1 MEANSILN
9 TIGQIVQNGKA
20 EDWAVVAVVVVL
32 AAVIAFAIRRTLTKV
47 LGEVRALARSLNEFG
62 KTNDN
67 NGYGIAYES
76 ILLGGFEIP
85 GRGFTNVFKVD
96 PIQHIKSYAK
106 NQFTRNLVVQAAP
119 YISGI
124 ALFLTFLLIGI
135 AVFQIGGSLSDTGPA
150 NGVGN
155 VGARLEAPIQ
165 HLSFKFFVSA
175 IGLIA
180 SIMLGLY
187 RSSALNKIEEAIDQ
201 DLHFLY
207 SKVTT
212 RDASDVALQIEQAKG
227 ATETVA
233 QLKRTNIQLESL
245 DKLEVKVSDLS
256 QSVLQA
262 VATQITDELGKSM
275 GLLLSQQSDSLK
287 EIAEAMNKSLEASV
301 GKIGEDLNQSF
312 KAMSETLNKKSDA
325 GVGAIVD
332 KLETMLSGGT
342 KQYGEELGKSLSG
355 FGKLLPDLENSL
367 NSMMNQ
373 MAAIAKDNAERA
385 EKQNLVQEETLN
397 SSLQKINEAI
407 QKISAT
413 QTQSQ
418 EHLDSALNRIKEVSD
433 NAVSAASSS
442 IESVSTTMGLR
453 LKEQTL
459 ESQRM
464 IDRQMADMNEVSAI
478 VNTVVASLR
487 PILSELQPI
496 MQNTSSIAIESKAA
510 ATQLRSVSENFKSV
524 FDQTLELPKAV
535 NAVNRDFNQTLSEQA
550 RMLAQNQASFKDLG
564 ETVGSGVSSALSVV
578 RAGFEHSKNEIQHGQ
593 TQLAQ
598 SFGSKIESLSDSMEE
613 LNGSINKIVSLVK
626 K

>member
-1 MEANSILN
+1 METASILD
-9 TIGQIVQNGKA
+9 TVLLIGRNGKA
-20 EDWAVVAVVVVL
+20 EDWAVVGVVVVL
-32 AAVIAFAIRRTLTKV
+32 AIIIAIAIFRTRSKV
-47 LGEVRALARSLNEFG
+47 LREVQALAKSLNESG
-62 KTNDN
+62 KTNEN

-76 ILLGGFEIP
+76 ILLGSFEIP
-85 GRGFTNVFKVD
+85 GRGHTNVFKVD
-96 PIQHIKSYAK
+96 PVQHIKSYAK
-106 NQFTRNLVVQAAP
+106 NQFTRNLLVQATP

-135 AVFQIGGSLSDTGPA
+135 AVFQIGGSLSGAGPA
-150 NGVGN
+150 EGVGN
-155 VGARLEAPIQ
+155 VGSRLEAPIQ

-180 SIMLGLY
+180 SILLSIY
-187 RSSALNKIEEAIDQ
+187 RSNMLNKIEEAVDR

-233 QLKRTNIQLESL
+233 QLKQTNIQLESL

-312 KAMSETLNKKSDA
+312 KIMSEKLNEKSDS
-325 GVGAIVD
+325 GVGAIFER
-332 KLETMLSGGT
+332 LESMLSGGT
-342 KQYGEELGKSLSG
+342 KQYGDELGKSLSG

-367 NSMMNQ
+367 NSMMGQ
-373 MAAIAKDNAERA
+373 MAAISKDNADRA
-385 EKQNLVQEETLN
+385 EKQKLVQEETLN

-433 NAVSAASSS
+433 NAVSAASNS
-442 IESVSTTMGLR
+442 IESVSNTMGQR

-464 IDRQMADMNEVSAI
+464 IDRQMSDMKEVSTI
-478 VNTVVASLR
+478 VNTVVAALR
-487 PILSELQPI
+487 PILAELQPI
-496 MQNTSSIAIESKAA
+496 MENTSSIAIESKAA
-510 ATQLRSVSENFKSV
+510 ATQLRSVSDSFRSV

-598 SFGSKIESLSDSMEE
+598 NFGSKIESLSDSMEE